1 MYKKIKLCALLI
13 VALLA
18 SACQKDL
25 ILGGTEN
32 IVQGEAQ
39 TFTLKQ
45 EGETKAVNMATL
57 GDEWQVET
65 GSYGAWLSAKKVGQT
80 LELTATANDGAEE
93 RRAEVVINTP
103 TGKKTFDITQFG
115 TDLSSLLRVAM
126 ARQSST
132 MKRIR
137 ALN

>member
-45 EGETKAVNMATL
+45 E
-57 GDEWQVET
+57 
-65 GSYGAWLSAKKVGQT
+65 AK
-80 LELTATANDGAEE
+80 
-93 RRAEVVINTP
+93 
-103 TGKKTFDITQFG
+103 
-115 TDLSSLLRVAM
+115 LRP
-126 ARQSST
+126 
-132 MKRIR
+132 
-137 ALN
+137 